1 MVNEPVTGMFRK
13 EALEARGRTD
23 ALASTIQVTS
33 TGMRSTLVA
42 LALVTVGAVAASAY
56 VLVPIQIT
64 GNGVLID
71 HSVHSQASITP
82 SASGLIEALL
92 VRQGDHVVKGQPV
105 ARLSLPELANAIPRL
120 RGAAEAL
127 AREDQAMARLARL
140 DQESEGRIRAL
151 KAENLDSQIANL
163 RRRIEWLWDRER
175 AEAELLAKGIST
187 ETRMIKARLA
197 VQDAQAQLD
206 STIADRRA
214 LDAAAQEA
222 EARREREQL
231 ERTLKIDQA
240 RLELETAERN
250 LESRRVVK
258 SPVDGFVADLPGQV
272 GTPIAPGQPL
282 VIVTA
287 ESHMDDARM
296 LEAAVYVPLTAGKQI
311 SRGDR
316 VLLAPALLH
325 ENQHFRILARV
336 KQVSGTASSRD
347 SVQAASGN
355 ERLAELVTRN
365 GPVFQV
371 IVELERDPRNLSG
384 LSWTSGGEGRA
395 VFTRGTPVDARIT
408 VEHAS
413 LISLALPALRGI
425 AFREPPGWAGDKR

>member
-13 EALEARGRTD
+13 EALQARGRID
-23 ALASTIQVTS
+23 ALASTIQVTN

-64 GNGVLID
+64 GNGVIID
-71 HSVHSQASITP
+71 HSGHSQASITP
-82 SASGLIEALL
+82 SASGIIEALL
-92 VRQGDHVVKGQPV
+92 VRQGEQVVKGQPV
-105 ARLSLPELANAIPRL
+105 ARLSMPELANAIPRL

-127 AREDQAMARLARL
+127 AREDEAMARLARL
-140 DQESEGRIRAL
+140 DQESEGRIKAL

-175 AEAELLAKGIST
+175 AEAELLAKGSST
-187 ETRMIKARLA
+187 ETRMMRARVA

-231 ERTLKIDQA
+231 ERTLKINQA

-258 SPVDGFVADLPGQV
+258 SPVDGFVADLPGQI
-272 GTPIAPGQPL
+272 GTPIAPGQPV
-282 VIVTA
+282 VIVSA
-287 ESHMDDARM
+287 ESRM
-296 LEAAVYVPLTAGKQI
+296 G
-311 SRGDR
+311 
-316 VLLAPALLH
+316 
-325 ENQHFRILARV
+325 
-336 KQVSGTASSRD
+336 
-347 SVQAASGN
+347 
-355 ERLAELVTRN
+355 
-365 GPVFQV
+365 
-371 IVELERDPRNLSG
+371 
-384 LSWTSGGEGRA
+384 
-395 VFTRGTPVDARIT
+395 
-408 VEHAS
+408 
-413 LISLALPALRGI
+413 
-425 AFREPPGWAGDKR
+425 